1 MESRLSTFALGAR
14 HGIPI
19 ALGYFAVAFS
29 LGITAAAIGLSPLQ
43 GFVSSILNHASAGEY
58 AEFTAIAEETSY
70 FATALIILITNA
82 RYLLMSCA
90 LSQKFAPGASL
101 FHRLLVG
108 FGITDEIFAIAVMR
122 KGALSPLY
130 VYGAMTVAIP
140 AWAIGTATGIFMG
153 NILPAAVVSALSV
166 ALYGMFIAII
176 FPPAKK
182 NRFLLFLIFISF
194 GLSFAIVELP
204 LFAAVS
210 DSLRIIILTLLIS
223 GVAAAVRPVDET
235 EAGA

>member
-1 MESRLSTFALGAR
+1 MESRFSTFALGAR

-29 LGITAAAIGLSPLQ
+29 LGITAAVVGLSPVQ
-43 GFVSSILNHASAGEY
+43 GFISGILNHASAGEY
-58 AEFTAIAEETSY
+58 AEFTAIAEQTSY

-101 FHRLLVG
+101 FHRILVG

-122 KGALSPLY
+122 EGALSPLY
-130 VYGAMTVAIP
+130 VYGAMAVAIP
-140 AWAIGTATGIFMG
+140 AWAAGTAVGILMG
-153 NILPAAVVSALSV
+153 NILPRAIVSALSV

-182 NRFLLFLIFISF
+182 NKFLLLLIVLSF
-194 GLSFAIVELP
+194 GLSFALAELP
-204 LFAAVS
+204 VFAGLS
-210 DSLRIIILTLLIS
+210 ESLRIIILTVLIA
-223 GVAAAVRPVDET
+223 GVAAAVRPVDDT
-235 EAGA
+235 EAGV

>member
-130 VYGAMTVAIP
+130 VYGAMAVAIP